1 MPFNRSKREAINERR
16 YLVSQL
22 GPDVD
27 RYERDRQRA
36 LSDARRY
43 IEREYGGAY
52 LTVSD
57 FGLRATL
64 ESRGPD
70 GYGEAGSIH
79 EGSGDARWW
88 LVMWRPG
95 TGERKLRRKR

>member
-1 MPFNRSKREAINERR
+1 MPFNRSRREEIEHAR
-16 YLVSQL
+16 YLISQL

-64 ESRGPD
+64 ESRGAD
-70 GYGEAGSIH
+70 GYGEAGSVH
-79 EGSGDARWW
+79 EGSGEGRWW
-88 LVMWRPG
+88 VVMWHAD